1 MALEKIVLFGG
12 SGYVGSAFQRYFLRR
27 GIPYVA
33 PSHREV
39 NLLEPASVARFLDE
53 VKPKFLINAAGY
65 TGRPNVDA
73 CEDHKSECLLGN
85 AVLPGILAR
94 LCSDRGLPWGHVS
107 SGCLYTGDRGIGSKG
122 ERLGFREEDPPNFC
136 FRTNNG
142 SFYSGTKALGEEIL
156 SDAASCYLWRLRIP
170 FNEVDSSKNYLS
182 KLLRYE
188 RLLDARNSLSQLD
201 DFVRAAVECW
211 ERRAPFGIY
220 NVVNPGSV
228 TTRQVIDLL
237 GRSPF
242 GRRLIEKGKRFTFFA
257 GEEEFRKVARAP
269 RSNCVLDSSKL
280 QSVGIHLEEV
290 HDAVER
296 AWNNWREATVESIGE
311 LRKP

>member
-1 MALEKIVLFGG
+1 MDKIVLFGG
-12 SGYVGSAFQRYFLRR
+12 SGYVGSAFQRYLRR
-27 GIPYVA
+27 RELPYAA
-33 PSHREV
+33 PSRKEV
-39 NLLEPASVARFLDE
+39 GLLHPESIARFLDE
-53 VKPKFLINAAGY
+53 VKPTFLINAAGY

-85 AVLPGILAR
+85 AVLPGVLAR
-94 LCSDRGLPWGHVS
+94 VCAERGLPWGHVS
-107 SGCLYTGDRGIGSKG
+107 SGCLYTGDRGVGLNG

-156 SDAASCYLWRLRIP
+156 AADGSCYLWRLRIP
-170 FNEVDSSKNYLS
+170 FSGVDSSKNYLT
-182 KLLRYE
+182 KLVRYE

-201 DFVRAAVECW
+201 DFVRAAFECW

-228 TTRQVIDLL
+228 TTREVIELL
-237 GRSPF
+237 EGSPF
-242 GRRLIEKGKRFTFFA
+242 GRKLVAAGKRFVFFSD
-257 GEEEFRKVARAP
+257 EEEFRRVARAP

-280 QSVGIHLEEV
+280 LSLGIVLEEV
-290 HDAVER
+290 HEAVER
-296 AWNNWREATVESIGE
+296 AWNQWQPEAATQG
-311 LRKP
+311 RKGG

>member
-1 MALEKIVLFGG
+1 MAVGKIVLFGG
-12 SGYVGSAFQRYFLRR
+12 AGYVGSAFQRHLRQR

-33 PSHREV
+33 PSRKEV
-39 NLLEPASVARFLDE
+39 SLLHPESIARFLGE
-53 VKPKFLINAAGY
+53 IKPSFLINAAGY

-73 CEDHKSECLLGN
+73 CEEHKTECLLGN
-85 AVLPGILAR
+85 AVLPGLLAEVCAER
-94 LCSDRGLPWGHVS
+94 ELPWGHVS
-107 SGCLYTGDRGIGSKG
+107 SGCLYTGDRGAGPNG

-156 SDAASCYLWRLRIP
+156 QDAGRCYLWRLRIP
-170 FNEVDSSKNYLS
+170 FNEIDCQKNYLT

-211 ERRAPFGIY
+211 ERRVPFGIY

-228 TTRQVIDLL
+228 TTREVIDLL
-237 GRSPF
+237 ERSPF
-242 GRRLIEKGKRFTFFA
+242 GKRLIEGGKRFAFFP
-257 GEEEFRKVARAP
+257 GEEAFRKVARAP

-280 QSVGIHLEEV
+280 QGVGIHLREV
-290 HDAVER
+290 REAVEL
-296 AWNNWREATVESIGE
+296 AWSQWRTAAAV
-311 LRKP
+311 